1 MTAGIEWWQTAFGG
15 GVVGAPILGLV
26 LWGKLLPS
34 WVVNRNQAALEKQHA
49 EDRAALVRQHAD
61 SISDLKE
68 SHQRE
73 LDSKD
78 QAHRDALA
86 VRDRENAYLAAEH
99 QHERERGD
107 VERGR
112 SDALADRVGQLAHE
126 FGAQSVHLIRA
137 LPEAADRERP
147 VQG

>member
-1 MTAGIEWWQTAFGG
+1 MTEWWQLLLGG
-15 GVVGAPILGLV
+15 SGVGVPVTGLV
-26 LWGKLLPS
+26 LAGKLLPS
-34 WVVNRNQAALEKQHA
+34 WVVNRERATLIAQHEAGIAALEA
-49 EDRAALVRQHAD
+49 
-61 SISDLKE
+61 

-73 LDSKD
+73 LKSKD
-78 QAHRDALA
+78 DAHASEVEGLKSQHIDALA
-86 VRDRENAYLAAEH
+86 VRDRENAYLAREH

-137 LPEAADRERP
+137 LPEAASGERP
-147 VQG
+147 AAG